1 MADNAGTVAQQEKNV
16 EAFLHV
22 IRWAEFYPSGD
33 RDSDYT
39 TMYGGDSF
47 TDTSDHPRTK
57 VTKWHHTST
66 AAGAYMILEGTWD
79 EIQKKLNLPD
89 FSAASQDKMALEL
102 IRRRHALGLI
112 QEGKFDAAVAK
123 LRLEW
128 SSLPGASQSRVTLQQ
143 AQQKFIESGGT
154 IADDGKKTK

>member
-1 MADNAGTVAQQEKNV
+1 MADNAVAQQEKNV

-39 TMYGGDSF
+39 TMYGGGSF

-57 VTKWHHTST
+57 VTKWGHTST
-66 AAGAYMILEGTWD
+66 AAGAYMILESTWD
-79 EIQKKLNLPD
+79 EIQKKLSLPD

-102 IRRRHALGLI
+102 IRRRHALGRI
-112 QEGKFDAAVAK
+112 QEGKFESAVAK

-128 SSLPGASQSRVTLQQ
+128 SSLPGASQSRVTLEQ
-143 AQQKFIESGGT
+143 ARKKYTDSGGT
-154 IADDGKKTK
+154 IADEGKNQK